1 VAGCAVALAVGLAS
15 GQSALAAGG
24 ITVTPP
30 ASATVRSNA
39 TAPLNGA
46 GVSDSDGSADQ
57 LQVTIAAGS
66 GAVTVL
72 DTTGLTLTDGSFSDA
87 ATMSFTGADSDVNNG
102 LASLQYTA
110 PGADGA
116 DTVTITAVRV
126 SDSSQDSQ
134 TTNITVADPPSPPF
148 GISANA
154 ASAAGS
160 QATVSWTAPANDG
173 GSPIMS
179 YQAEAF
185 NGATLAG
192 TCATSG
198 ATSCTISGLTDGT
211 SYGFE
216 VVAANAIGPSSPG
229 EGPPAT
235 VLGPPAAPSG
245 LTIVSVSADGSQV
258 DLSWNPP
265 SSDGGSAITGY
276 TATAS
281 PGDESCTTVTTS
293 CSVSGLTDGDPYTF
307 VVVATNALG
316 SSPQSNAVSSAPSS
330 PPPASASTSATT
342 TPTSTTPTS
351 TTTTPTSTA
360 TTPTSTTRTTTA
372 VTTGRRGGG
381 SSSGGT
387 PTGAASVPALAQSPA
402 TAAPVSQASAPA
414 AGSAQSATA
423 GVNAPSHAQNAVGT
437 HRHTRSRKRQAA
449 AGQGRRHRGGAAR
462 RPPGAGQRAG
472 TGEREI
478 GGVRYRIYDPSSPA
492 NARQTGDTE
501 VAVFTL
507 LGMLALGGGL
517 GAITG
522 GFPGVA
528 LPARLEDED
537 EASTGSRSAGH
548 GRSGNTL
555 SNAKVK
561 HVKFRHEAKALGDR
575 SATWVSPL
583 VDRIDGLS
591 LVIPVWLNRYSP
603 LAARLSN
610 DGAYA
615 RAIVGSRALIL
626 PLLGLIG
633 GITAGLGVHGAA
645 VPPAL
650 WLLAAIVVVATL
662 DASAGF
668 VAALAYTLVV
678 ILAGGIYGAAAV
690 RTLLAVDM
698 IFFAG
703 TLAASAS
710 RPLRRV
716 PARAAAEWYDRA
728 ADLVVG
734 CLIGMWAIDKMVGA
748 LSAIAGVS
756 LPIADQ
762 GDTLALVFGAAMVT
776 RYLLESAAA
785 HWYPAR
791 LAEVAPPKI
800 GFPSARQ
807 QVASAAIKTA
817 VYVFFAYAYIGWA
830 WELYVGAALF
840 FVPSVIGAYQAK
852 LPNWSGAVRWLPAGV
867 IKVVVMLIVGKACAT
882 LLYDH
887 VSSKTVFVDL
897 GFVLLG
903 LPSLLL
909 GVVGFFAREGET
921 FVLNWTYRLGGA
933 GLVVF
938 AVLVV
943 QGVVPIK

>member
-1 VAGCAVALAVGLAS
+1 VILAGCVVALAVGLAS
-15 GQSALAAGG
+15 GQPALAAGG
-24 ITVTPP
+24 VTVTPP
-30 ASATVRSNA
+30 AGMTVRSNA

-72 DTTGLTLTDGSFSDA
+72 DTTGLTLTDGGFSDA
-87 ATMSFTGADSDVNNG
+87 ATMSFTGADSDVDNA

-110 PGADGA
+110 PGVDGG

-126 SDSSQDSQ
+126 SDSSQDSEM
-134 TTNITVADPPSPPF
+134 TDITVADPPSPPS
-148 GISANA
+148 GISADA
-154 ASAAGS
+154 ASAAGG
-160 QATVSWTAPANDG
+160 QATVSWTAPFNDG
-173 GSPIMS
+173 GSPIVS
-179 YQAEAF
+179 YQAAAF
-185 NGATLAG
+185 DGATLAG
-192 TCATSG
+192 SCATSG
-198 ATSCTISGLTDGT
+198 ATSCTVTGLSDGT
-211 SYGFE
+211 SYSFE
-216 VVAANAIGPSSPG
+216 VVAANAVGPSSPG

-235 VLGPPAAPSG
+235 VLGAPFAPSG
-245 LTIVSVSADGSQV
+245 LTIGSVSPDGSQV

-316 SSPQSNAVSSAPSS
+316 SSPESSAVSSAP
-330 PPPASASTSATT
+330 PTPATT
-342 TPTSTTPTS
+342 TTSTS

-360 TTPTSTTRTTTA
+360 TTPTSTATTPTSTTRTTSA
-372 VTTGRRGGG
+372 PATGRHGGG

-387 PTGAASVPALAQSPA
+387 TTGAASVPALAQTPT
-402 TAAPVSQASAPA
+402 TAAPVSQAGAPA
-414 AGSAQSATA
+414 AGSAQTA
-423 GVNAPSHAQNAVGT
+423 AAGADALSHTPNAVGAHRQRRSRNRHAAASPG
-437 HRHTRSRKRQAA
+437 HRHHGR
-449 AGQGRRHRGGAAR
+449 AGR
-462 RPPGAGQRAG
+462 RPPGAGRRAA

-478 GGVRYRIYDPSSPA
+478 GGVRYPIYDPSSPA

-522 GFPGVA
+522 GFQGVA
-528 LPARLEDED
+528 LPVRREDED
-537 EASTGSRSAGH
+537 ESSTGSRSAGH

-561 HVKFRHEAKALGDR
+561 HVKFRHEAKAVGDR

-603 LAARLSN
+603 LAARLSS

-615 RAIVGSRALIL
+615 RAIAGSRALIL

-633 GITAGLGVHGAA
+633 GVTAGLDVHGAA

-668 VAALAYTLVV
+668 VAALAFSLIVV
-678 ILAGGIYGAAAV
+678 LAGGIYGAAAV

-716 PARAAAEWYDRA
+716 PARAAAEWYDRT
-728 ADLVVG
+728 ADLVIG
-734 CLIGMWAIDKMVGA
+734 CLIGMWAIEKMVGA

-762 GDTLALVFGAAMVT
+762 GDMLALVFGGAMLT

-807 QVASAAIKTA
+807 QVASAAVKTA
-817 VYVFFAYAYIGWA
+817 VYVFFAYAYVGWV

-840 FVPSVIGAYQAK
+840 FVPSVIVAYQAK

-887 VSSKTVFVDL
+887 VSSKTAFVDL

-909 GVVGFFAREGET
+909 GVAGFFAREGET
-921 FVLNWTYRLGGA
+921 FSLNWIYRLGGA
-933 GLVVF
+933 GLVAF
-938 AVLVV
+938 AVLIV